1 MEGRFPMI
9 LTVENVSCTVPS
21 RTLFSGLSL
30 SVEGGQSL
38 AVVGPSGSGKSTLL
52 AAILGMTHPSKGRI
66 EVAGEE
72 ISSAKPAQAAQI
84 RREHIGVVFQ
94 DGELLPELTAAENI
108 AVALMLNQPGGKEP
122 RIEKARKLLE
132 EVGVPA
138 DTRAADLSGGERQ
151 RTALV
156 RALATDPELVLADEP
171 TGSLDTITR
180 DAVAEQLFATV
191 RERGAALLVVTHDPT
206 VAARA
211 DATLDL
217 AAYTA

>member
-1 MEGRFPMI
+1 M
-9 LTVENVSCTVPS
+9 
-21 RTLFSGLSL
+21 
-30 SVEGGQSL
+30 
-38 AVVGPSGSGKSTLL
+38 
-52 AAILGMTHPSKGRI
+52 
-66 EVAGEE
+66 
-72 ISSAKPAQAAQI
+72 SSAKPAQAAQI

-122 RIEKARKLLE
+122 RIEKARKLVE

-217 AAYTA
+217 AAYTE